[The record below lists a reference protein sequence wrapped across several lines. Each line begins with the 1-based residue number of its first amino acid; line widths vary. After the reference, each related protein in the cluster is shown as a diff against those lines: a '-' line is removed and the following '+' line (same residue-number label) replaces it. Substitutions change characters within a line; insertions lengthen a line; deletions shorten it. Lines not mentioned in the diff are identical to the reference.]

1 MQKFEQILKYL
12 NYGKTSMKDTIDKF
26 AITRTWNLN
35 YY

>member
-12 NYGKTSMKDTIDKF
+12 NYGKTSITITIYKF
-26 AITRTWNLN
+26 AIKRIWNLN